1 MFGYGKAT
9 GTPRAGGNARSAA
22 ERHTYMYAAERPRI
36 YRSEPLTF
44 QSSPPLTTHGLP
56 ARLLWSAFAAPL
68 PAGRRAASSAARDM
82 PPCAHSA
89 PSQRAASRSVLR
101 AAPPRAPSR
110 AASGLAHAHSAVS
123 ARSSWLAAAG
133 GGVRSGCQRF
143 RCCQPAASGDAPAAR
158 FAAGGPQSKRGRLCP
173 PASGQ
178 KDAARRGA
186 SAELIAGGQHR
197 PVFC

>member
-1 MFGYGKAT
+1 MPLRCRGPSRLAGWLETSRVLRPGGGSKLPVT
-9 GTPRAGGNARSAA
+9 CCTVQSDHSRA
-22 ERHTYMYAAERPRI
+22 
-36 YRSEPLTF
+36 
-44 QSSPPLTTHGLP
+44 

-110 AASGLAHAHSAVS
+110 AASGLAHARSAVS

-158 FAAGGPQSKRGRLCP
+158 FAAGGPQSKRSRLCP

-186 SAELIAGGQHR
+186 SAELQFISTGCFR
-197 PVFC
+197 